1 MVNPILKQ
9 TFDDFA
15 DVFNDSVRDMKAF
28 DVPLPIAVDLWIVR
42 WGEEW
47 VSGNEI
53 KKDPYWNMQLL
64 RLLNADLVDNLYLM
78 DKQDTVYRLT
88 KNDHGNS

>member
-15 DVFNDSVRDMKAF
+15 NVFNESVRKERAF
-28 DVPLPIAVDLWIVR
+28 DVPLPIVIDLWTVR
-42 WGEEW
+42 WGDEW

-64 RLLNADLVDNLYLM
+64 RMLNAERVEHLYIT
-78 DKQDTVYRLT
+78 DKQDTVYRLH
-88 KNDHGNS
+88 KNDHGNN

>member
-1 MVNPILKQ
+1 MVNVILKQ

-15 DVFNDSVRDMKAF
+15 DVFNESAIKTQAF
-28 DVPLPIAVDLWIVR
+28 DAPLSMVVDLWIVR

-47 VSGNEI
+47 VSGSEI

>member
-15 DVFNDSVRDMKAF
+15 NVFNSSAREMKAF
-28 DVPLPIAVDLWIVR
+28 DAPLPMVVDLWTVR

-53 KKDPYWNMQLL
+53 KNDPYWNMQLL
-64 RLLNADLVDNLYLM
+64 RLLNAELVEHLYLM
-78 DKQDTVYRLT
+78 YKQDTFYKLI
-88 KNDHGNS
+88 KNDHGNN